1 MIITPATF
9 YRTANRAKSFI
20 FLAIR
25 ANERSLFCGLIN
37 NLKGFG
43 YVRRPFEPDMG
54 WEENQTDSDLPE
66 VALSGC
72 A

>member
-9 YRTANRAKSFI
+9 YRTA
-20 FLAIR
+20 IR
-25 ANERSLFCGLIN
+25 ANERSLFCGRSN

-66 VALSGC
+66 VTLSGC